1 MMADNRADQSL
12 QTVKIVN
19 SEEEA
24 ALVMGFLRA
33 NGYDAGVESLHAS
46 EFPAEVGQ
54 LSEVRI
60 QVPAEQAPDALRLLA
75 DSEAAAAEGSDFP
88 PPAIVEE

>member
-1 MMADNRADQSL
+1 MADNRADQSL
-12 QTVKIVN
+12 QTVKVVT

-24 ALVMGFLRA
+24 AVVVGFLQA
-33 NGYDAGVESLHAS
+33 NGFDAGVESLYAS

-60 QVPAEQAPDALRLLA
+60 EVPAEQAADAIRLLA
-75 DSEAAAAEGSDFP
+75 DSEAAMSEGSDFP

>member
-1 MMADNRADQSL
+1 MADSRANQTL
-12 QTVKIVN
+12 QTVKIVS

-24 ALVMGFLRA
+24 AVVVGFLQA
-33 NGYDAGVESLHAS
+33 NGFDAGAESLHSS

-60 QVPAEQAPDALRLLA
+60 EVPAEQAADALRLLA
-75 DSEAAAAEGSDFP
+75 DSESAQAEGSDFP
-88 PPAIVEE
+88 PPGIVEE

>member
-24 ALVMGFLRA
+24 ALVVGFLRA
-33 NGYDAGVESLHAS
+33 NGFDAGVESLHAS

-60 QVPAEQAPDALRLLA
+60 EVPAEQAADALRLLA
-75 DSEAAAAEGSDFP
+75 DSEAATAPGSGFP
-88 PPAIVEE
+88 PSVAVEE

>member
-1 MMADNRADQSL
+1 MADSRAQQTF

-24 ALVMGFLRA
+24 AVVTGFLQA
-33 NGYDAGVESLHAS
+33 NGIEAVTESLHAS
-46 EFPAEVGQ
+46 EFPTEVGH

-60 QVPAEQAPDALRLLA
+60 EVPSEQAADALRLLA
-75 DSEAAAAEGSDFP
+75 DSESTVAEGSDVP
-88 PPAIVEE
+88 PGTLEE